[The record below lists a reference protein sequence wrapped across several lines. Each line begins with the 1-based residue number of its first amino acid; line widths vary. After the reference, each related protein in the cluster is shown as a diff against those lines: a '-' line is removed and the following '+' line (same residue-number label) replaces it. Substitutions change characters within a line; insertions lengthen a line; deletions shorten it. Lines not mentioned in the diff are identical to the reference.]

1 MRCNSKAKHSVTMEA
16 HFWISTTFLERDGR
30 PFALSN
36 DERKVWATVLLL
48 NAIMHW
54 KVIHVNFF
62 CFFCHVSTTTVFFLL
77 PWQRDE
83 TNSPLY
89 ILESKFKN
97 VSPES
102 QTAEGRDGHVPF
114 FLPPFL
120 SRFSFVAGPFTT

>member
-16 HFWISTTFLERDGR
+16 RFWISKTFLERDGR

-62 CFFCHVSTTTVFFLL
+62 CFFCHISTTTVFFCFHGNVTKRLL
-77 PWQRDE
+77 
-83 TNSPLY
+83 L
-89 ILESKFKN
+89 FM
-97 VSPES
+97 
-102 QTAEGRDGHVPF
+102 F
-114 FLPPFL
+114 
-120 SRFSFVAGPFTT
+120 